1 MPLIVDHDQR
11 RAIIADIV
19 KEMIAETGID
29 SVTVRAV
36 ARKAGYSSTILSHYF
51 RDKQH
56 LLLSAFG
63 SVLSETPVRVQTVM
77 DAGGDLLDCISALL
91 PITES
96 NLRDWQAW
104 FGFWGKVTHDPALAE
119 ERLIGIEETNHTLMT
134 ILDYAV
140 KRGELSKD
148 IDKEFH
154 ANGIQIFLNGI
165 AAMVTT
171 QPEAWPKETQQ
182 LYLRNHIH
190 MMKTL
195 PVGLQ
200 K

>member
-1 MPLIVDHDQR
+1 MPLIVDHDKR

-77 DAGGDLLDCISALL
+77 EAGGDLLECITALL

-119 ERLIGIEETNHTLMT
+119 ERLIGIEETNKTLMM
-134 ILDYAV
+134 ILGYAIE
-140 KRGELSKD
+140 RGELPKD
-148 IDKEFH
+148 IDKAFH
-154 ANGIQIFLNGI
+154 ANAIQIFLNGI
-165 AAMVTT
+165 SAMVTT
-171 QPEAWPKETQQ
+171 QPEAWPKVEQQ
-182 LYLRNHIH
+182 RYLRNHIRA
-190 MMKTL
+190 MK
-195 PVGLQ
+195 LQ
-200 K
+200 GNGAA